1 MLRSSGKRR
10 RNLPVTAEIHITNLI
25 DVAFVLLIIFMI
37 TAPILQGGIE
47 VALPEA
53 EATPLT
59 TSEALVVSIAANG
72 DIFIE
77 KVQVATLDEFENLFR
92 TYTSGPERL
101 QVTLKGDEGVP
112 YGRVAEVLGRMKRM
126 DVADVGLAV
135 EPVM

>member
-1 MLRSSGKRR
+1 MLRFGGKRR
-10 RNLPVTAEIHITNLI
+10 RNLPVTAEIQITNLI

-53 EATPLT
+53 DAAPLT
-59 TSEALVVSIAANG
+59 TSDALVVSIAESG

-77 KVQVATLDEFENLFR
+77 KVRVASLDEFENVFR
-92 TYTSGPERL
+92 TYTAGPERL
-101 QVTLKGDEGVP
+101 QVTLKADERVP
-112 YGRVAEVLGRMKRM
+112 YGRVAEVMGRMKKL

-135 EPVM
+135 EPIM

>member
-10 RNLPVTAEIHITNLI
+10 RNLPVTAEIQITNLI

-77 KVQVATLDEFENLFR
+77 KVQVATLDEFENVFR
-92 TYTSGPERL
+92 TYTAGPERL
-101 QVTLKGDEGVP
+101 QVTLKADKGVP
-112 YGRVAEVLGRMKRM
+112 YGRVAEVMGRMKRM

>member
-1 MLRSSGKRR
+1 MLRFGGKRR
-10 RNLPVTAEIHITNLI
+10 RNLPVTAEIQITNLI

-53 EATPLT
+53 DAAPLT
-59 TSEALVVSIAANG
+59 TSDALVVSIAESG

-77 KVQVATLDEFENLFR
+77 KVRVASLDEFENVFR
-92 TYTSGPERL
+92 TYTAGPERL
-101 QVTLKGDEGVP
+101 QVTLKADERVP
-112 YGRVAEVLGRMKRM
+112 YGRVAEVMGRMKKL

-135 EPVM
+135 QPIM